1 MASSFGH
8 NVPRFFRSERR
19 DCPLRDGAKGFRGL
33 RIIIA
38 SRVITFAPCF
48 TSRLPG
54 GRICKILCRGRS
66 FLNNLGNWRGQI
78 LWVQL
83 KRDVPVMNY
92 VPLKGVRRGSRTWRK
107 VWIAHRRKGWKREL
121 GLILGVGWMNDGFED
136 CRRLMLIVEH
146 KVFAVCR
153 SIRYSIIALCTIV
166 SFLSLLLR
174 ALLIFQKITW
184 NFLFDQATIRS
195 LKIWRIKL
203 YLTIYANYRYLFKAV
218 NC

>member
-1 MASSFGH
+1 MVGSFGH
-8 NVPRFFRSERR
+8 NVARFFRSERR

-38 SRVITFAPCF
+38 SRVIIFASCF

-54 GRICKILCRGRS
+54 GRICKILCRGRC
-66 FLNNLGNWRGQI
+66 FLNNLGNWRGQT

-107 VWIAHRRKGWKREL
+107 VWIAHRRKVWKREL

-146 KVFAVCR
+146 KVLAVCR

-166 SFLSLLLR
+166 SFISLLLR
-174 ALLIFQKITW
+174 AFLVFLENYVELSVWLSHYSFLENLTNKIVS
-184 NFLFDQATIRS
+184 NDFC
-195 LKIWRIKL
+195 KL
-203 YLTIYANYRYLFKAV
+203 SVPF
-218 NC
+218 